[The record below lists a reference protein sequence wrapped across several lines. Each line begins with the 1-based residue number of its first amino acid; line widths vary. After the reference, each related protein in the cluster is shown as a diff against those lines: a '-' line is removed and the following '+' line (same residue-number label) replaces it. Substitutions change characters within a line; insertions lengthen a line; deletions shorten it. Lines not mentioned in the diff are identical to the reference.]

1 MFDDR
6 VTSNLEVHIITLGIL
21 CNVGIFNNGYYLL
34 GTLVSISHLCRLN
47 IFIVSNLR
55 NIFLVKMA
63 SNINIE
69 LTSVVLTS

>member
-1 MFDDR
+1 M
-6 VTSNLEVHIITLGIL
+6 VITCKVLQL
-21 CNVGIFNNGYYLL
+21 AYL
-34 GTLVSISHLCRLN
+34 TFVRLN

-55 NIFLVKMA
+55 NIFPVKMA